1 VTTAIHEGAPR
12 ERQSNK
18 WFNYIGAMERI
29 DDQNPEKQ
37 PDGNEKEDSVE
48 KGNLL
53 RAVEKGINT

>member
-1 VTTAIHEGAPR
+1 VATATHEGAPK

-18 WFNYIGAMERI
+18 GFNCISAAGRI

-48 KGNLL
+48 KGNLFP
-53 RAVEKGINT
+53 